1 MGPSPLCSWAGFS
14 GGSICPS
21 PGSCVRLPP
30 PAGSPEALPK
40 PAGSETSSSRRV
52 PPAAPPPAAAAAAAP
67 LGPASYTAGA
77 TVARLTPQAESGPR
91 TDGLAP
97 PLAGPVAGGGPDA
110 AGCCGLLFFS
120 SWWWL
125 SNRRQGGLAGGT
137 ALELAAGSAGL
148 FFGCRLDGGGSCG
161 FLAWGGGGEPG
172 SAPAAAGCVT
182 FPDRGVVLLTG
193 GALKC
198 SFFLFL
204 PHNRSCRRAGGG
216 GEVESSR

>member
-1 MGPSPLCSWAGFS
+1 MINGSPVSPPPPRWGPWPKPPGWRHVQASPAAAAAAGGDVARGLAVVVARLLRPAPPWAGVSGLGTLIMGPLPLCSWAGFS

-21 PGSCVRLPP
+21 PGSWVRLPL

-52 PPAAPPPAAAAAAAP
+52 PPAAPPPAAAAVAAP
-67 LGPASYTAGA
+67 LGAVSYTAGA

-110 AGCCGLLFFS
+110 AGCCGLLLFFS

-125 SNRRQGGLAGGT
+125 SNRR
-137 ALELAAGSAGL
+137 
-148 FFGCRLDGGGSCG
+148 
-161 FLAWGGGGEPG
+161 PG
-172 SAPAAAGCVT
+172 SRT
-182 FPDRGVVLLTG
+182 
-193 GALKC
+193 
-198 SFFLFL
+198 
-204 PHNRSCRRAGGG
+204 NRWPEGKATLEECQRY
-216 GEVESSR
+216 